1 MFLIYCFFFFSSLYP
16 VVKQFLKG
24 MADLDKPDL
33 DLVSVLTEYKGR
45 ALTALIDRLNDSDLP
60 LSPGG
65 PTTSFLSTS
74 RSNQNNEQLL
84 SPASISLPNLT
95 DESMHDN
102 IQENEIEKDFPSS
115 GHLLPT
121 PQLQLKK
128 NYNTASNYS
137 RSSSNLLSHKSRQIL
152 GDSRQSILKKLP
164 PLSPVH
170 RVWGN
175 DEGYSSS
182 SLEKSKSVSYL
193 KSLQA
198 NSLES
203 KAVQAAARD
212 CQAGYFTAA
221 RFCKN
226 PPWQSIS
233 CGIFPKLPEISPIRQ
248 RRNTRMQVDTA
259 GNTAWHKDSE
269 RAKQLHLERTEG
281 SSIIT
286 KKRTDGYIL
295 ERQKQQATNDDLY
308 WSREKNRVLGKTA
321 VRASYMTNVFA
332 QQEVELD
339 KSSKTCPQRSQ
350 TRSIYAMRTKMGSGD
365 LW

>member
-74 RSNQNNEQLL
+74 RSNQHNEQLL
-84 SPASISLPNLT
+84 LPASISLPNLT

-128 NYNTASNYS
+128 NYNTTSNYS
-137 RSSSNLLSHKSRQIL
+137 RSSSNLLSYKSRQIL

-226 PPWQSIS
+226 PPWKSIS

-248 RRNTRMQVDTA
+248 RRNTLC
-259 GNTAWHKDSE
+259 S
-269 RAKQLHLERTEG
+269 KQIGDESLSPLYYLN
-281 SSIIT
+281 SDPSIQCVW
-286 KKRTDGYIL
+286 YHYCV
-295 ERQKQQATNDDLY
+295 ATLFGLLYSLGIPLFLVGFLY
-308 WSREKNRVLGKTA
+308 WGKNK
-321 VRASYMTNVFA
+321 
-332 QQEVELD
+332 ELLFD
-339 KSSKTCPQRSQ
+339 EEHWIPENFYL
-350 TRSIYAMRTKMGSGD
+350 YA
-365 LW
+365 